1 MCVLYFTL
9 TFSFHGSAWSI
20 LTGGLVLWA
29 LLLKYRNVRE
39 PEVGYLLFNGPNE
52 LVSAQNIVI
61 VES

>member
-1 MCVLYFTL
+1 MTTACRLNPVNNSCVR
-9 TFSFHGSAWSI
+9 
-20 LTGGLVLWA
+20 
-29 LLLKYRNVRE
+29 K